1 MKFAR
6 LLSRLA
12 LLSLAAAV
20 FAVLAGIYGHSV
32 RPPLPDPQWRA
43 ERGHRRS
50 APEVRR
56 LPALVGE
63 GLIVAIYD
71 WTDRISIA
79 AFPYVS

>member
-32 RPPLPDPQWRA
+32 RPPCQIRSGGPREDIVDPRQ
-43 ERGHRRS
+43 RS
-50 APEVRR
+50 AGSQNSSGRV
-56 LPALVGE
+56 
-63 GLIVAIYD
+63 
-71 WTDRISIA
+71 
-79 AFPYVS
+79 